1 MASVRVHPAES
12 REAITIRSTVP
23 VEQQPK
29 FGQRELDST
38 MWFIEPGDKNS
49 LQLVEV
55 DYLPDAEI
63 AVHAHDEEEIIYV
76 LRGAILLGNRTL
88 GPGGSLYVAG
98 NTLYSFKAGPEGVG
112 MLLFR
117 PRRDNSFIRPE
128 DYKRK

>member
-12 REAITIRSTVP
+12 REPITIRSTVP
-23 VEQQPK
+23 AAEQPK
-29 FGQRELDST
+29 FGERELDST
-38 MWFIEPGDKNS
+38 MWFIEAGDKES

-55 DYLPDAEI
+55 DYLPDADV

-76 LRGAILLGNRTL
+76 LGGEILLGNRRL
-88 GPGGSLYVAG
+88 GPGGSVYIAG
-98 NTLYSFKAGPEGVG
+98 NTLYSFKAGPEGVR

>member
-1 MASVRVHPAES
+1 MASVRVHPAEA
-12 REAITIRSTVP
+12 REPITIRSTVP
-23 VEQQPK
+23 PAEQPK
-29 FGQRELDST
+29 FGERELDST
-38 MWFIEPGDKNS
+38 MWFIEQGSQDS

-55 DYLPDAEI
+55 DYLPDAEV

-76 LRGAILLGNRTL
+76 VRGEIILGNRRL
-88 GPGGSLYVAG
+88 GPGSSVYIAG
-98 NTLYSFKAGPEGVG
+98 NTLYSFKVGSEGLR